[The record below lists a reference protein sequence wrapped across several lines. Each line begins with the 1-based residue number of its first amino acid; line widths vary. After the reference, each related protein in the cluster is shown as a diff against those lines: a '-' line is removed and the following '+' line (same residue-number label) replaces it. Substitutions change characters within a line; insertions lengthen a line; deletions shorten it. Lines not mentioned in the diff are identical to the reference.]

1 MNPLRAALTAAVV
14 IAVDQ
19 VAKALVRAH
28 VALGSEDGILPGV
41 QLVHSKNRGVA
52 FNLLEGKTAVVGV
65 ITALVVLALLAFF
78 VRHRDRPL
86 LWLPVGLLLGG
97 AAGNVIDRVV
107 HGEVTDFIKLP
118 AWPAFNVAD
127 VCITFGVLALFYVLE
142 GRKRE
147 A

>member
-1 MNPLRAALTAAVV
+1 
-14 IAVDQ
+14 
-19 VAKALVRAH
+19 
-28 VALGSEDGILPGV
+28 
-41 QLVHSKNRGVA
+41 VHSKNRGVA